1 MLSPEQSGITIGVAM
16 SNLYNRDFGADQT
29 DSTRVFRMPTE
40 DATAP
45 DLMKSTKI
53 ATPVLTIIK
62 GPQSGN
68 TFELTDQVT
77 SIGRD
82 PKNSIFLNDM
92 TVSRSHAK
100 IVHTANGSI
109 IEDLGSLNGT
119 WVDGAIVNTAPLHDG
134 SSVQIG
140 TFTLIYHESKPE
152 RIETGE

>member
-1 MLSPEQSGITIGVAM
+1 MKVPLRCIKPETIPDPYVIGVSMAG
-16 SNLYNRDFGADQT
+16 LGT
-29 DSTRVFRMPTE
+29 DSTRVFRMPID

-53 ATPVLTIIK
+53 VNPVISIIK
-62 GPQSGN
+62 GPQTGN
-68 TFELTDQVT
+68 AFEITAPET
-77 SIGRD
+77 SVGRD
-82 PKNSIFLNDM
+82 PANAIFLNDM

-100 IVHTANGSI
+100 IVRTPLGTT

-119 WVDGAIVNTAPLHDG
+119 WVDGAIVNSAPLHDG

-140 TFTLIYHESKPE
+140 TFTLIYHESSPE

>member
-1 MLSPEQSGITIGVAM
+1 MKVPLRCIKPETIPDPYVIGVSMAG
-16 SNLYNRDFGADQT
+16 LGT
-29 DSTRVFRMPTE
+29 DSTRVFRMPID

-53 ATPVLTIIK
+53 VNPVISIIK
-62 GPQSGN
+62 GPQTGN
-68 TFELTDQVT
+68 TFEITAPET
-77 SIGRD
+77 SVGRD
-82 PKNSIFLNDM
+82 PANAIFLNDM

-100 IVHTANGSI
+100 IVRTPLGTK

-119 WVDGAIVNTAPLHDG
+119 WVDGAIVNSAPLHDG

-140 TFTLIYHESKPE
+140 TFTLIYHESSPE

>member
-1 MLSPEQSGITIGVAM
+1 MFLIGVVM
-16 SNLYNRDFGADQT
+16 TEQT
-29 DSTRVFRMPTE
+29 DSTRVFRIPLD

-45 DLMKSTKI
+45 DLMKSAQI
-53 ATPVLTIIK
+53 VRPVLSIIK
-62 GPQSGN
+62 GPQTGN
-68 TFELTDQVT
+68 TFELTDYET
-77 SIGRD
+77 TIGRD

-100 IVHTANGSI
+100 IMLKPTGSI

-119 WVDGAIVNTAPLHDG
+119 WVDGAIVNSAPLHDG

>member
-1 MLSPEQSGITIGVAM
+1 MFLIGVVM
-16 SNLYNRDFGADQT
+16 TEQT
-29 DSTRVFRMPTE
+29 DSTRVFRIPLD

-45 DLMKSTKI
+45 DLMKSAQI
-53 ATPVLTIIK
+53 VRPVLSIIK
-62 GPQSGN
+62 GPQTGN
-68 TFELTDQVT
+68 TFELTDYET
-77 SIGRD
+77 TRGRD

-100 IVHTANGSI
+100 ILLKPTGSI

-119 WVDGAIVNTAPLHDG
+119 WVDGAIVNSAPLHDG

>member
-1 MLSPEQSGITIGVAM
+1 MKVPLRCIKPETIPDPYVIGVSMAG
-16 SNLYNRDFGADQT
+16 LGT
-29 DSTRVFRMPTE
+29 DSTRVFRMPLD

-53 ATPVLTIIK
+53 ANPVISIIK
-62 GPQSGN
+62 GPQTGN
-68 TFELTDQVT
+68 TFEITAPET
-77 SIGRD
+77 SVGRD
-82 PKNSIFLNDM
+82 HANAIFLNDM

-100 IVHTANGSI
+100 IVRTPLGTT

-119 WVDGAIVNTAPLHDG
+119 WVDGAIVNSAPLHDG

-140 TFTLIYHESKPE
+140 TFTLIYHESSPE

>member
-1 MLSPEQSGITIGVAM
+1 
-16 SNLYNRDFGADQT
+16 
-29 DSTRVFRMPTE
+29 MPID

-45 DLMKSTKI
+45 DLLNSSQIPCPMIS
-53 ATPVLTIIK
+53 IIK
-62 GPQSGN
+62 GPQTGN
-68 TFELTDQVT
+68 TFRIDAPETT
-77 SIGRD
+77 IGRD
-82 PKNSIFLNDM
+82 PANAIFLNDM

-100 IVHTANGSI
+100 IVRTPLGTT

-119 WVDGAIVNTAPLHDG
+119 WVDGAIVNSAPLHDG

>member
-1 MLSPEQSGITIGVAM
+1 M
-16 SNLYNRDFGADQT
+16 SNQT
-29 DSTRVFRMPTE
+29 DSTRVFRKPID

-45 DLMKSTKI
+45 DLMKSARITN
-53 ATPVLTIIK
+53 PVLSIIK
-62 GPQSGN
+62 GPQTGN
-68 TFELTDQVT
+68 TFELADVETTV
-77 SIGRD
+77 GRD
-82 PKNSIFLNDM
+82 PANAIFLNDM

-100 IVHTANGSI
+100 IIRTATGAI

-119 WVDGAIVNTAPLHDG
+119 WVDGAIVNSAPLHDG